1 LRLHA
6 RRTSSKLQGKYDTR
20 TSLACSR
27 FRVGN
32 ARAQSALSFLEDCG
46 ALVKARIA
54 IRAVTRDGD
63 DALGEGVRRRL
74 FAESA
79 NVVKPRDIQCRQ
91 VRVMTFRMVALKF
104 VLETCLYVIR
114 LAFP

>member
-1 LRLHA
+1 MRGARPRNCRANTIRALHSRA
-6 RRTSSKLQGKYDTR
+6 RGSAWVTR
-20 TSLACSR
+20 AH
-27 FRVGN
+27 
-32 ARAQSALSFLEDCG
+32 RAALSFLEDCG